1 MFGTHLLAEGY
12 DVTWR
17 LGDMHRLAQLFL
29 VSSALFSASG
39 CGIEQDYVLR
49 EPLEVRVG
57 KHRHDD
63 TVVLPPGTRVK
74 RTFLKSDVAWIEIY
88 GTTSVTRL
96 KEAGEH
102 R

>member
-1 MFGTHLLAEGY
+1 
-12 DVTWR
+12 
-17 LGDMHRLAQLFL
+17 MHRLAQLFL
-29 VSSALFSASG
+29 VSSVLFLASG

-57 KHRHDD
+57 EPRDDEPLEVSVGKHRDD

-74 RTFLKSDVAWIEIY
+74 RTFLKSEVAWIEIY

-96 KEAGEH
+96 EKAGE
-102 R
+102 RR